1 MADGLEHEKEEKRE
15 IEQLRSE
22 LHAHNRKYYVEAKP
36 EISDR
41 EFDQLLE
48 RLIELE
54 LKHPEWADPNSPSQ
68 RVGGDLTD
76 RYEKVAH

>member
-1 MADGLEHEKEEKRE
+1 MADGLQHEKEEQRE

-54 LKHPEWADPNSPSQ
+54 LKHPEWPIRIHLRS
-68 RVGGDLTD
+68 V
-76 RYEKVAH
+76 